1 VLVTRLTKKATRG
14 APNFPIRHIPS
25 NVKQHKN
32 FKPHTMLSTIY
43 VTCLLASGTSTL
55 LPIVSP
61 NPRVHTDRDPFP
73 VANVV
78 IALLLLSCSCLRLT
92 CRDHNGGLS
101 DAART
106 ASSKMI
112 QLKSSSTDP
121 SSGVHPG
128 GGRSTDPSSGV
139 HPGGGRSTDPSSG
152 ATRGGRS
159 STDPCARC

>member
-1 VLVTRLTKKATRG
+1 MPSDSQVLVTRLTKKATRG

-25 NVKQHKN
+25 NVKQFISQVPIKHRSVTQHDS
-32 FKPHTMLSTIY
+32 FSPQTQELQTPHHVVHNLRH
-43 VTCLLASGTSTL
+43 
-55 LPIVSP
+55 LPLG
-61 NPRVHTDRDPFP
+61 F
-73 VANVV
+73 
-78 IALLLLSCSCLRLT
+78 CCLRLT

-128 GGRSTDPSSGV
+128 GGRSTDPSSG
-139 HPGGGRSTDPSSG
+139 

>member
-1 VLVTRLTKKATRG
+1 
-14 APNFPIRHIPS
+14 
-25 NVKQHKN
+25 
-32 FKPHTMLSTIY
+32 MLSTIY
-43 VTCLLASGTSTL
+43 VTCLLASAAFAS
-55 LPIVSP
+55 
-61 NPRVHTDRDPFP
+61 P
-73 VANVV
+73 VA
-78 IALLLLSCSCLRLT
+78 
-92 CRDHNGGLS
+92 
-101 DAART
+101 
-106 ASSKMI
+106 KMI